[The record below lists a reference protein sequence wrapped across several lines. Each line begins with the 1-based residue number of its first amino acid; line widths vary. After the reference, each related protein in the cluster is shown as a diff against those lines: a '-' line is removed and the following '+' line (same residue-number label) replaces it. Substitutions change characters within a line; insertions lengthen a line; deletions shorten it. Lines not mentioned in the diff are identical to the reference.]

1 MSEYLTPIRPQKHSN
16 SCVELF
22 WHNLQ
27 SLVISHVKDESGIFV
42 PKSFS
47 TDSDF
52 TTYVSNFLPQST
64 LSSARSAIASAYPS
78 SAYNGTRAR
87 VSAVIRDSS
96 FTCNVQ
102 QLFQA
107 YSGINVNTYV
117 LSYDFELTV
126 PVVGFGL
133 TAAHGT
139 DLLPTFW
146 NQEVDFAQFLRQLIK
161 NLSHIDIGKLG
172 AAWLAGKYAVFSP
185 KYQAYLVS
193 NALFDNFNSAG
204 SQDPPWTT
212 ATATGTSIGNVMLA
226 RATPTTMQFTPTIDL
241 INTSSLCDFWTTL
254 AAQIA
259 PTSTVLQTP
268 APTMADGRLDGQE
281 VLGEL
286 K

>member
-1 MSEYLTPIRPQKHSN
+1 MSESFAPSHPQKPSN

-22 WHNLQ
+22 WHDLQ
-27 SLVISHVKDESGIFV
+27 SLIISHVKDESGIFV

-52 TTYVSNFLPQST
+52 TTYVSSFLPQST

-102 QLFQA
+102 QLFKA
-107 YSGINVNTYV
+107 YSGIVPTYV
-117 LSYDFELTV
+117 LSYDFELEL
-126 PVVGFGL
+126 PIIHGL
-133 TAAHGT
+133 PAAHGT

-146 NQEVDFAQFLRQLIK
+146 NAEVNFAAFLKSLMWQLC
-161 NLSHIDIGKLG
+161 HRDIDG
-172 AAWLAGKYAVFSP
+172 AADVLARYYKQFAP

-193 NALFDNFNSAG
+193 NALYGTSKGA
-204 SQDPPWTT
+204 SSLIPPWST
-212 ATATGTSIGNVMLA
+212 ATSDGVSIGNVMLA
-226 RATPTTMQFTPTIDL
+226 RAMPTATQFTPTVEL
-241 INTSSLCDFWTTL
+241 INTSGLCDFWTSL

-259 PTSTVLQTP
+259 PTSTVMQTP
-268 APTMADGRLDGQE
+268 APTITDGRLNREE